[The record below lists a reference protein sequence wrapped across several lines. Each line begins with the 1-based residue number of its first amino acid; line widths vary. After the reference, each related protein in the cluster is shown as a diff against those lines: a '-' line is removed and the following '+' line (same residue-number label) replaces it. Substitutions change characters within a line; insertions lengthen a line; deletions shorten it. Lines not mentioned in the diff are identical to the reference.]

1 MGLDMYLMQR
11 IKKEEH
17 IEDTS
22 VELVYWR
29 KANAIHKFFTDIN
42 DQYDSCDVIEV
53 TKDMLGQLLDRCAM
67 VLEDRSRA
75 DELLPTTS
83 GFFFGSTM
91 YDEWYFNKLEDTI
104 RDITPILSDGD
115 IKDGDLYYYGW
126 Y

>member
-17 IEDTS
+17 IEDTN

-104 RDITPILSDGD
+104 RDITPILSDAD